1 MMGDLDVKKMWMPY
15 VNERARSDSEGR
27 TAVCGGMKSFCVSEW
42 ETEGVWMNQRRGR
55 MWELPL

>member
-1 MMGDLDVKKMWMPY
+1 MGDLDVKKMWMPY

-55 MWELPL
+55 M